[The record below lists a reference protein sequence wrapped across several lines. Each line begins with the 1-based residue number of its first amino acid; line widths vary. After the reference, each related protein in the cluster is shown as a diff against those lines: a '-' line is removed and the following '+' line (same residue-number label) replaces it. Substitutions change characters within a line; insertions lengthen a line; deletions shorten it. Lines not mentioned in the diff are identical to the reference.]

1 MFAKHIIQYTKKILE
16 RFQIVIWKQQGTPY
30 IAGPKLEGVP
40 CFEWAHLQMNIYKCE
55 E

>member
-1 MFAKHIIQYTKKILE
+1 MFAKHIIQYTEKILE

-30 IAGPKLEGVP
+30 IAGPKLEDVP